1 MARTRLSPYTLF
13 PICVALVIA
22 AGCTTATSSPAGPA
36 PAPPSQ
42 APPPGQVRVTGA
54 VRNPGL
60 QGLTDLPGETAT
72 VSFQTGK
79 GPERHIEQGVRLFA
93 VLERAGLAL
102 VAGQKHDELST
113 GVLVIGADGYR
124 ALISYGEMAPGLG
137 ERAVLLA
144 TAEDGRALARPRLV
158 VPGDVKGSRFVTDV
172 VELRVLRP

>member
-1 MARTRLSPYTLF
+1 MARSRFSPRTLF
-13 PICVALVIA
+13 PICVALAIA
-22 AGCTTATSSPAGPA
+22 AGCTTATS
-36 PAPPSQ
+36 PSASVE
-42 APPPGQVRVTGA
+42 APPPGQVRLTGA
-54 VRNPGL
+54 VRNLGV
-60 QGLTDLPGETAT
+60 QGLTDLPSETVAA
-72 VSFQTGK
+72 SFQTGK
-79 GPERHIEQGVRLFA
+79 GPERHTEQGVRLFA

-144 TAEDGRALARPRLV
+144 TTEDGRPLARPRLV

-172 VELRVLRP
+172 VELRVVRP